1 MKLTVA
7 RIGRAH
13 GLKGE
18 VSVELHTDI
27 PEERLIPGE
36 RFDTEPAEAGPLTVV
51 KARTQS
57 GRWYVVFKEITSREL
72 ADAAR
77 GATLTIEGEESDEDD
92 AWYVHEL
99 VGLTVFR
106 PDGTE
111 VGKVVDL
118 QSMPAQDLL
127 IVKQATGERAMI
139 PFVDE
144 FVPEVDIEG
153 GRVVVTPPYGLL
165 AGETPEA
172 TGETHGD
179 SQDDTDTDGDDD
191 TSTNSNGDA

>member
-18 VSVELHTDI
+18 VTVELHTDI
-27 PEERLIPGE
+27 PAERLTDGA
-36 RFDTEPAEAGPLTVV
+36 RFDTEPATAGPLTVV
-51 KARTQS
+51 KTRTQA
-57 GRWYVVFKEITSREL
+57 GRWYVVFAEITSREL

-77 GATLTIEGEESDEDD
+77 GTELIIEGEESDEED

-99 VGLTVFR
+99 VGLAVVR

-127 IVKQATGERAMI
+127 IVKQPGGQRAMI
-139 PFVDE
+139 PFVEE
-144 FVPEVDIEG
+144 FVPEVDVAA

-165 AGETPEA
+165 AGEEPEA
-172 TGETHGD
+172 TGETHGAA
-179 SQDDTDTDGDDD
+179 G
-191 TSTNSNGDA
+191 GVE

>member
-18 VSVELHTDI
+18 VTVELHTDI
-27 PEERLIPGE
+27 PEERLVQGASFE
-36 RFDTEPAEAGPLTVV
+36 TNPATAGPLTVV
-51 KARTQS
+51 KTRTQG
-57 GRWYVVFKEITSREL
+57 GRWYVVFEEITTREL

-77 GATLTIEGEESDEDD
+77 GAELTIEGEESDEDD

-99 VGLTVFR
+99 VGLLAVR

-127 IVKQATGERAMI
+127 IIKQASGERAMI

-165 AGETPEA
+165 AGEVPEA
-172 TGETHGD
+172 TGETHG
-179 SQDDTDTDGDDD
+179 G
-191 TSTNSNGDA
+191 GEA

>member
-18 VSVELHTDI
+18 VTVELHTDI
-27 PEERLIPGE
+27 PEERLVAGAS
-36 RFDTEPAEAGPLTVV
+36 FDTEPAAAGPLTVI
-51 KARTQS
+51 KTRTQG
-57 GRWYVVFKEITSREL
+57 GRWYVVFEQLTTREL

-77 GATLTIEGEESDEDD
+77 GAELTIEGEKSDEED
-92 AWYVHEL
+92 AWFVHEL
-99 VGLTVFR
+99 VGLVVVK

-127 IVKQATGERAMI
+127 IVKQPGGERAMI
-139 PFVDE
+139 PFVEE
-144 FVPEVDIEG
+144 FVPRVDIEG

-165 AGETPEA
+165 AGETPVA
-172 TGETHGD
+172 TGETHG
-179 SQDDTDTDGDDD
+179 QTDHDHDHDHDG
-191 TSTNSNGDA
+191 A

>member
-18 VSVELHTDI
+18 VTVELHTDI
-27 PEERLIPGE
+27 PEERLTAGALFE
-36 RFDTEPAEAGPLTVV
+36 TEPASAGPLTVV
-51 KARTQS
+51 KTRTQS
-57 GRWYVVFKEITSREL
+57 GRWYVVFEEITTREL

-77 GATLTIEGEESDEDD
+77 GAELVIEGEKSDEDG
-92 AWYVHEL
+92 AWFVHEL
-99 VGLTVFR
+99 VGLSAVK

-118 QSMPAQDLL
+118 QSMPAHDLL
-127 IVKQATGERAMI
+127 IVKQASGERAMI
-139 PFVDE
+139 PFAQD
-144 FVPEVDIEG
+144 FVPEVDIDG

-165 AGETPEA
+165 SGETPEA
-172 TGETHGD
+172 TGETH
-179 SQDDTDTDGDDD
+179 
-191 TSTNSNGDA
+191 